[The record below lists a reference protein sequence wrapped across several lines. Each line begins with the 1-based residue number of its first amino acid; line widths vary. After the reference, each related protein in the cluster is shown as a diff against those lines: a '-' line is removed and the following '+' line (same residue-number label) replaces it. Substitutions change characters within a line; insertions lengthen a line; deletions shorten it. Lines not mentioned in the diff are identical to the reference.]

1 MNEGTVSAYLIIM
14 KSKGSV
20 PTKDKSAKKKRKKEN
35 SKYCLPVSILA
46 RPSDHKTRQMGKT
59 FSLQTTILFP
69 AGQTNNTLY
78 LFTKCFFFPKQI
90 YVLKKSLEITYESKF
105 SIFSFLFLTNRK
117 VLINLGRVLISYQ
130 KKRFIIAGLTV
141 FFKII
146 PKKAENLVNRLD

>member
-1 MNEGTVSAYLIIM
+1 MWVTTIFSLF
-14 KSKGSV
+14 
-20 PTKDKSAKKKRKKEN
+20 
-35 SKYCLPVSILA
+35 CWILFLA
-46 RPSDHKTRQMGKT
+46 FQILFASSLYPAWLSDHKTRQNGEKFFT
-59 FSLQTTILFP
+59 PNYNIVPSWSNKQH
-69 AGQTNNTLY
+69 TLSFHKMF
-78 LFTKCFFFPKQI
+78 LFPKQI

-105 SIFSFLFLTNRK
+105 SILSFLFLTNKK